1 MSKFMMNKMNQITF
15 SQNILTEMIPIA
27 KELDLS
33 INQLLE
39 QINQGKLTIV
49 NTETLED
56 LIDFRDA
63 ILAESDP
70 ENQERVSWEDIKNN
84 LGL

>member
-1 MSKFMMNKMNQITF
+1 MNQITF

-33 INQLLE
+33 VSQLLE
-39 QINQGKLTIV
+39 QINQGKLTIID
-49 NTETLED
+49 TEKLED
-56 LIDFRDA
+56 LIDFRDT
-63 ILAESDP
+63 ILAEYDS